1 MMGVSHLCTATWGE
15 RVVVCC
21 TPRKSQFLCVVGFM
35 VVLLRAIGSCAYA
48 SIACTSVRHA
58 RRKDMRTSS
67 ACLLHSLND
76 VAGGTWAKLDVCC
89 ARCARFFSVM
99 RSIVHDIL
107 GARCH
112 LGQSYVHGPP
122 SGSWGSGT
130 WAVGTWATSWARG
143 HSMYRYWCLCNSALW
158 GRRDATD
165 GDASGR
171 RTERR
176 GRSDLAP
183 VCKDF

>member
-1 MMGVSHLCTATWGE
+1 MSWSPLGRCPCSCLLVMMGVSHLCTATWGE

-76 VAGGTWAKLDVCC
+76 VAVGTWAKLDVCC
-89 ARCARFFSVM
+89 ARFARFFSVM
-99 RSIVHDIL
+99 RSIVHEYVNAPL
-107 GARCH
+107 PPGTVLRTGA
-112 LGQSYVHGPP
+112 P
-122 SGSWGSGT
+122 SGIWGSGT
-130 WAVGTWATSWARG
+130 WAAGTWATSWALG
-143 HSMYRYWCLCNSALW
+143 PLMYR
-158 GRRDATD
+158 
-165 GDASGR
+165 
-171 RTERR
+171 
-176 GRSDLAP
+176 
-183 VCKDF
+183 